1 MKNIPFKTKN
11 FLIQLQFLLINF
23 VGVNTIEI
31 VTPSQLKT
39 VSDIYFDSLFF
50 STNLIRLSE
59 IFSVFSFL
67 PFVSNKYTFRMN
79 N

>member
-67 PFVSNKYTFRMN
+67 PFVSNEYTFRMN

>member
-39 VSDIYFDSLFF
+39 VSDIYFD
-50 STNLIRLSE
+50 
-59 IFSVFSFL
+59 
-67 PFVSNKYTFRMN
+67 
-79 N
+79 

>member
-39 VSDIYFDSLFF
+39 VSDFYFDSLFF

-59 IFSVFSFL
+59 VFSMFSFL
-67 PFVSNKYTFRMN
+67 PFVSNNYTFRMN

>member
-39 VSDIYFDSLFF
+39 VSDFYFDSLFF

-67 PFVSNKYTFRMN
+67 PFVSNEYTFRMN